1 MKIKAVLYDMD
12 GTLLDTEKL
21 HKRAWTVTAA
31 KRGVTMGP
39 EFYQGAMGR
48 NLTRVFALIEE
59 LYPNIGDIRSL
70 YEEKEALCRKWMEE
84 GGVPVLPGVYHT
96 LGLLKALGVK
106 QCVCTSTSRDSAE
119 KTLTSAGILPKLD
132 ALMCGDDLEKSKPDP
147 QIFLRGAQKL
157 NTPIEECAVVG
168 RMRRQVWKRGCAPG
182 RACSSYPACWK
193 CRRNLKRAARG
204 STAFGSFRPGW
215 RRHSSVIAKRRKN
228 RYNE

>member
-119 KTLTSAGILPKLD
+119 KTLTSAGILPKLN

-157 NTPIEECAVVG
+157 NTPIEECAVVED
-168 RMRRQVWKRGCAPG
+168 APAG
-182 RACSSYPACWK
+182 VEAGLRSG
-193 CRRNLKRAARG
+193 ARV
-204 STAFGSFRPGW
+204 FIVPGMLEMPQEFEARCTRINSLW
-215 RRHSSVIAKRRKN
+215 ELPTRLEEA
-228 RYNE
+228 

>member
-1 MKIKAVLYDMD
+1 M
-12 GTLLDTEKL
+12 
-21 HKRAWTVTAA
+21 
-31 KRGVTMGP
+31 
-39 EFYQGAMGR
+39 
-48 NLTRVFALIEE
+48 FALIEE

-157 NTPIEECAVVG
+157 NTPIEECAVVED
-168 RMRRQVWKRGCAPG
+168 APAG
-182 RACSSYPACWK
+182 VEAGLRSGARVFIVPGM
-193 CRRNLKRAARG
+193 LEMPQEFEAALHADQQPLG
-204 STAFGSFRPGW
+204 ASDPVGGG
-215 RRHSSVIAKRRKN
+215 IAPLLPNAEKIAIMNKITGN
-228 RYNE
+228 FEEF